1 MIQEVKF
8 TTYEFTTYGYVDA
21 AGAEADVTSIAA
33 NGTHATAGQ
42 IINVEGKQSAFM
54 QLKATGHAAGSSGVV
69 EFYLSFSADGT
80 HFSTAGTQFV
90 LTLNAASAVVSEP
103 VELSIRGVKKLK
115 VLKIMNKDTGQQVDT
130 LNAIF
135 SIVMG

>member
-1 MIQEVKF
+1 VRI
-8 TTYEFTTYGYVDA
+8 TAYEFTTYGYVDS
-21 AGAEADVTSIAA
+21 AGAEADVASIAA

-42 IINVEGKQSAFM
+42 IINVEGKESLFM

-69 EFYLSFSADGT
+69 EFYLAFSVDGT
-80 HFSTAGTQFV
+80 HFSTAGTPIV

-103 VELSIRGVKKLK
+103 VELSIRGVKRLK
-115 VLKIMNKDTGQQVDT
+115 VLKIMNKDTGQQVDS

-135 SIVMG
+135 NVVMD